1 MSQSLVTMAKS
12 MTNMKMNLN
21 LIEVTEK
28 IENDSIDVRMKRI
41 DDVMNWIIWGDKKE
55 FYDKDIK
62 EDNKF

>member
-1 MSQSLVTMAKS
+1 MAKS

>member
-1 MSQSLVTMAKS
+1 MAKS

-21 LIEVTEK
+21 LVEVTEK
-28 IENDSIDVRMKRI
+28 IENDSVDVRMKRI

>member
-28 IENDSIDVRMKRI
+28 IENDSIDVRMKRV

>member
-1 MSQSLVTMAKS
+1 MAKS

-28 IENDSIDVRMKRI
+28 IENDSIDVRMKRV

>member
-1 MSQSLVTMAKS
+1 